1 MANCL
6 IHADYAG
13 HRSVRVVKRPGLF
26 EFRNPGRMRVSV
38 EQAIRGGE
46 SDCRNKIL
54 QNMFFLAGRGDRL
67 GSGVPTIVQ
76 NWKGQHWRQ
85 PELLEELEPE
95 DQTFLRLRMESLL
108 PEDAL
113 HSVEARFGDRFRE
126 LDEVG
131 RIALVTVA
139 VEGFLTHGRLG
150 QLCDRHANDLS
161 RLLAN
166 LVQEGFLESDRRG
179 RGTSYRFPGTGEQQV
194 VDGEWASRQPTG
206 HGGGMDSPPSSPH
219 SDLSSPHSGSGSPQL
234 QPALPANQPPE
245 EDPSLLASA
254 EHVRKGRVR
263 EAELRAVILI
273 LCEGRFLTLQQ
284 LAALMGRAAKG
295 LRDRY
300 LSPMIM
306 TGQLEWRFP
315 NSPNHES
322 QAYRTLRKAV
332 EPGAKKSSSEKT

>member
-1 MANCL
+1 
-6 IHADYAG
+6 
-13 HRSVRVVKRPGLF
+13 
-26 EFRNPGRMRVSV
+26 
-38 EQAIRGGE
+38 
-46 SDCRNKIL
+46 
-54 QNMFFLAGRGDRL
+54 
-67 GSGVPTIVQ
+67 
-76 NWKGQHWRQ
+76 
-85 PELLEELEPE
+85 
-95 DQTFLRLRMESLL
+95 
-108 PEDAL
+108 
-113 HSVEARFGDRFRE
+113 VEARFGDRFRE

-194 VDGEWASRQPTG
+194 VDGEWASHQPTC
-206 HGGGMDSPPSSPH
+206 HGGGIDSPPSSPQL
-219 SDLSSPHSGSGSPQL
+219 DLSSPHSGSSSPHSDSSSPHSGSSSPHSGSSSPQL

-332 EPGAKKSSSEKT
+332 EPGAKNGSSEKT